1 MSEIKNIL
9 ITGSSS
15 GIGLVAANYFKEL
28 GHKVFQTGRKDLAL
42 NNYFRGD
49 LTNFKDVESLFSHAF
64 NYLGKI
70 DVLINNAGE
79 YAYCPIEKAQYEHV
93 LTMAQVN
100 LIAPFMLTSL
110 VVEGMKKNRWGR
122 IINIGSISGSVGEGN
137 AAFYSSTKAGL
148 IGMAKA
154 LGLELAEF
162 GITVNTINPGWVKG
176 EMANEACLNGDFS
189 VEDNLDV
196 IPQKRFIEPIEI
208 AQMAAFL
215 ISDGAKGVTGQSI
228 NLCAGLSV
236 G

>member
-1 MSEIKNIL
+1 MNKAKNIV

-15 GIGLVAANYFKEL
+15 GIGHIAANYFEEL
-28 GHKVFQTGRKDLAL
+28 GHNVFRTGRKNLAL
-42 NNYFRGD
+42 NNYFKGD
-49 LTNFKDVESLFSHAF
+49 LANFEEVKSLFSHAL

-79 YAYCPIEKAQYEHV
+79 YAYCPVEKAQYEHV
-93 LTMAQVN
+93 LNMAQVN
-100 LIAPFMLTSL
+100 LIAPFMLASL
-110 VVEGMKKNRWGR
+110 ITEGMKKNHWGR

-137 AAFYSSTKAGL
+137 ASFYSATKAGL
-148 IGMAKA
+148 IGMTKA
-154 LGLELAEF
+154 LGLELAPF

-176 EMANEACLNGDFS
+176 EMANEACLDGDFS

-208 AQMAAFL
+208 AKMAEYL